1 MNKGI
6 LTSRKLCHILAV
18 LFLMLFTAA
27 AQRASAQVKGEYFWN
42 EDPGIGK
49 ATPTGAATTDG
60 DWSTF
65 DIAADKIPA
74 GKNILGL
81 RAFSG
86 GRWTN
91 TVTYLVSVPSLPS
104 AADWQVEYF
113 WDNDPG
119 IGKATPLDSSLDQDG
134 GIVISDIPV
143 DGLSTGEHL
152 LGFRT
157 CSGKTWS
164 QTVTSIVYISDPRQY
179 SITGAEY
186 FWGKDPGFGKGTPI
200 ELTPGEE
207 VNIKNFEIDFP
218 TEKSDEYVLSFR
230 ARSEK
235 GWGLTQTTVIP
246 HLYVDKIELTA
257 DKDMLEPGESMSINA
272 EFTPVDAF
280 QTELEWTSSNPGVAT
295 VANDGTVTGVAPGK
309 VSIIARATDG
319 SEAIASIDLT
329 VMIAVKQV
337 SISPSN
343 LQLEVTREATLT
355 AKVTPENATDT
366 GVIWSIVEGEE
377 IVSLDDN
384 GTVIG
389 LKPGM
394 ARIAATAADGY
405 GASDT
410 CTVKVTYLRG
420 DANGD
425 GLLAV
430 NDVVLTARGVVK
442 DIDQSLIFEAVD
454 MNADNR
460 LTVGDL
466 TKVVDAVISYAAPSH
481 MMGQSRMRISD
492 EAYGAAPLLLT
503 QSGRDICVAFDN
515 DMRFTG
521 VQFDVETEDC
531 LTVESVTLDYAAGKS
546 HSSDNYRFES
556 GVMRMLA
563 YGTEIFSADRIFAT
577 IHTDAKDEMNHTLK
591 VTNVMATDMQG
602 NLYRLPD
609 SEVSLD
615 NATGI
620 DCVGDDGLTISV
632 EGHTL
637 VITSSVD
644 TNVMITDM
652 KGMMTHVVAKA
663 GVTRYTVPVDG
674 IYIVNNHKIIIR

>member
-1 MNKGI
+1 MNKRI
-6 LTSRKLCHILAV
+6 LTSRKRCHILAV
-18 LFLMLFTAA
+18 LFLMISIVTA
-27 AQRASAQVKGEYFWN
+27 QYASAQVKGEYFWN

-49 ATPTGAATTDG
+49 ATPTRATNTDG

-65 DIAADKIPA
+65 DIAADRIPV
-74 GKNILGL
+74 GINILGL

-91 TVTYLVSVPSLPS
+91 TVTYLVTVPSLPS
-104 AADWQVEYF
+104 VADWQVEYF

-119 IGKATPLDSSLDQDG
+119 IGKASPLDSSLDQDG
-134 GIVISDIPV
+134 GVMISDIPV

-164 QTVTSIVYISDPRQY
+164 QTVTSIVFISDPRQY

-186 FWGKDPGFGKGTPI
+186 FWGKDPGFGKGTRI
-200 ELTPGEE
+200 ELAPGEE
-207 VNIKNFEIDFP
+207 VNIENLEIDFP

-235 GWGLTQTTVIP
+235 GWGLTHTTVIP
-246 HLYVDKIELTA
+246 YLYMEKIELTS
-257 DKDMLEPGESMSINA
+257 DKDMLEPGETLAINA
-272 EFTPVDAF
+272 VLTPADAF
-280 QTELEWTSSNPGVAT
+280 ESRLEWTSSNPEIAT

-309 VSIIARATDG
+309 VTITARATDG
-319 SEAIASIDLT
+319 SEVTASIELT
-329 VMIAVKQV
+329 VMLSVKQV

-355 AKVTPENATDT
+355 AKVTPENSTDT
-366 GVIWSIVEGEE
+366 GVIWSIIEGEE

-384 GTVIG
+384 GTVKG
-389 LKPGM
+389 LKPGL
-394 ARIAATAADGY
+394 AKIAATAADGY
-405 GASDT
+405 GAADT
-410 CTVKVTYLRG
+410 CIVKVIYLRG

-425 GLLAV
+425 GMLAV

-466 TKVVDAVISYAAPSH
+466 TQVVDAVISYPASAH
-481 MMGQSRMRISD
+481 MIGHSRIRVSD
-492 EAYGAAPLLLT
+492 ESYGAAPLLLT
-503 QSGRDICVAFDN
+503 QSGRDIWVAFDN

-521 VQFDVETEDC
+521 VQFDVETEDG
-531 LTVESVTLDYAAGKS
+531 LTVESVTLDYGAGKS
-546 HSSDNYRFES
+546 HSLANHRFES
-556 GVMRMLA
+556 GVLRMLT
-563 YGTEIFSADRIFAT
+563 YGTETFSADRVFAT
-577 IHTDAKDEMNHTLK
+577 IHTDTMDERNHMLK
-591 VTNVMATDMQG
+591 VTNIMATDLQG

-620 DCVGDDGLTISV
+620 DRVGDDVLTISV

-637 VITSSVD
+637 VISSSID

-652 KGMMTHVVAKA
+652 KGIMTCVVAKA
-663 GVTRYTVPVDG
+663 GVTRYTMPVDG
-674 IYIVNNHKIIIR
+674 IYIVNNQKIIIR